1 MLNRINQ
8 VIDYLVATKSRE
20 LSQSMVRLGLVL
32 VVYLFLISYY
42 LLSAEREFLTPF
54 MWATIC
60 YFVFTV
66 SFLIH
71 IIIHPQFVSLRHYI
85 TMVLDMSLLGY
96 GMYTGGIAAAFFY
109 GGYLWLVMGNGLRFG
124 RRSLY
129 ISVLLSTVSFAFVIS
144 YTPFWQQNRVLGLGL
159 MLWLFLLPPYISK
172 LISSKDEALKQAQLA
187 DHAKSQFLA
196 NMSHELRTPLNGII
210 GYAQMIS
217 EDEVEQDEVK
227 YASEKIDKAA
237 KHLLDLISELL
248 DLASIEAGKM
258 KVKREVVYL
267 GPLLNEVMIL
277 IEASAK
283 KRKISVDIGTI
294 HDQPVSADRLRLK
307 QVIANLL
314 SNAIKYNH
322 EGGQIRIVTS
332 LSGSNSIVLSVCD
345 TGPGL
350 SEQEQAKLF
359 MPFERLSAG
368 SSSVEGA
375 GIGLMI
381 TKRLVNLMHG
391 DMGVESKKGEGSCF
405 WVKLLLTE

>member
-1 MLNRINQ
+1 
-8 VIDYLVATKSRE
+8 
-20 LSQSMVRLGLVL
+20 
-32 VVYLFLISYY
+32 
-42 LLSAEREFLTPF
+42 
-54 MWATIC
+54 
-60 YFVFTV
+60 
-66 SFLIH
+66 
-71 IIIHPQFVSLRHYI
+71 
-85 TMVLDMSLLGY
+85 
-96 GMYTGGIAAAFFY
+96 
-109 GGYLWLVMGNGLRFG
+109 
-124 RRSLY
+124 
-129 ISVLLSTVSFAFVIS
+129 
-144 YTPFWQQNRVLGLGL
+144 
-159 MLWLFLLPPYISK
+159 
-172 LISSKDEALKQAQLA
+172 
-187 DHAKSQFLA
+187 
-196 NMSHELRTPLNGII
+196 
-210 GYAQMIS
+210 
-217 EDEVEQDEVK
+217 
-227 YASEKIDKAA
+227 
-237 KHLLDLISELL
+237 
-248 DLASIEAGKM
+248 M